1 MLHYPNIDPMAISIG
16 PFAVHWYGITYLVGF
31 AAGWYMAGVHAN
43 RMNLPFTKDD
53 RADLLFY
60 CALGVILGGR
70 IGSVI
75 FYNFSAFAQDPLML
89 FRIWQGGMSFHGGFI
104 GVLVAMGIFARK
116 RGYKFFQVSD
126 LVAPVTALGLG
137 PGRIGNF
144 INGEL
149 WGRVTEVPWGM
160 VFPFTNAG
168 DLPRHPSQLYQF
180 MLEGVVLFLIC
191 WIYASKPRPIM
202 AVSGVFVLS
211 YGVLRFFVEF
221 FREPDSHLGFVAFN
235 WMTRGQQLCVPMI
248 IAGAVMVWL
257 AYKRGDKTPTTAS
270 TETQTKTHTNT
281 QTKTQTKTKA

>member
-1 MLHYPNIDPMAISIG
+1 MLHYPNIDPVAISIG

-126 LVAPVTALGLG
+126 LVAPVTA
-137 PGRIGNF
+137 R
-144 INGEL
+144 
-149 WGRVTEVPWGM
+149 
-160 VFPFTNAG
+160 
-168 DLPRHPSQLYQF
+168 
-180 MLEGVVLFLIC
+180 
-191 WIYASKPRPIM
+191 
-202 AVSGVFVLS
+202 
-211 YGVLRFFVEF
+211 
-221 FREPDSHLGFVAFN
+221 
-235 WMTRGQQLCVPMI
+235 
-248 IAGAVMVWL
+248 
-257 AYKRGDKTPTTAS
+257 
-270 TETQTKTHTNT
+270 
-281 QTKTQTKTKA
+281 